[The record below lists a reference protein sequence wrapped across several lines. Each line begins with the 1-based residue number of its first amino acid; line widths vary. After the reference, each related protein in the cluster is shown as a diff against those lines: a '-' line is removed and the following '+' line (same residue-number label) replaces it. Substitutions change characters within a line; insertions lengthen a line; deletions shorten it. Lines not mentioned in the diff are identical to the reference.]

1 VVAGVV
7 LFILTPARGVVHS
20 KGRVLQV
27 EVLILQDLLP
37 LNLAQLA
44 VVVAVAGEHQAV
56 QVVMEMALVHLVQAV
71 PVEKQ

>member
-7 LFILTPARGVVHS
+7 LLLLTPARGAVHS

-37 LNLAQLA
+37 LNLAQLVA
-44 VVVAVAGEHQAV
+44 EVAVAGEHQAV

-71 PVEKQ
+71 QVEKQ